1 MTARRWHRLI
11 GLLICL
17 PCLLWS
23 SSGAVLAWK
32 NWARSQKPPAREPS
46 PAPLEDK
53 PFRVPIERALAAIG
67 RSETPAA
74 VEWIRLAGAPHY
86 RVRYASPPRSVLVD
100 GTTGE
105 LRKQEPPIPEALAS
119 SIAQGDAPPGVAV
132 RSVVWHTA
140 GTMVYPDRNELPV
153 WRATLDNG
161 DDVYVSPTTGEIHQH
176 TDTLVRV
183 IRVSF
188 YGLHVWKW
196 GSSQQSYLFLM
207 VMSLLLSCG
216 AMTGLWLALRPRR
229 SR

>member
-17 PCLLWS
+17 PCLLWG

-32 NWARSQKPPAREPS
+32 NWARTQKPPARAS
-46 PAPLEDK
+46 APARAEEK
-53 PFRVPIERALAAIG
+53 PFSVPIERALAATG
-67 RSETPAA
+67 RGETPVA
-74 VEWIRLAGAPHY
+74 VEWLRLAGAPHY
-86 RVRYASPPRSVLVD
+86 LVRYAAPPRSVLVD
-100 GTTGE
+100 ATTGE
-105 LRKQEPPIPEALAS
+105 PRRQEPPIPEALAS
-119 SIAQGDAPPGVAV
+119 RIAQEDAPPGAAV
-132 RSVVWHTA
+132 RSVVWHTE

-176 TDTLVRV
+176 TDTMARV

-207 VMSLLLSCG
+207 VMSCLLAIG
-216 AMTGLWLALRPRR
+216 ASTGLWLALRPRR